1 MVPPAVATGTD
12 TIRVAGLNIWQSGA
26 DMVGPP
32 VLCLHGIGGDRTSFA
47 DQLGQLGGRR
57 VIAWNM
63 PGYGGSD
70 PLMQMDF
77 AALSGAVVALL
88 DALGIA
94 TVHLVGQSI
103 GGMIAQEV
111 AIRSSDRIAS
121 LGLIATTPAFGGR
134 DDSFRQAF
142 VAARLGPLDAGADM
156 ATLAQQAIP
165 ALIGPAASAEMRQL
179 AIAAMGRIDETA
191 FRQVVSCLVT
201 FNRRADQH
209 RISQPCCLIAGSH
222 DTNSPARVMA
232 KMADGL
238 ANATFHI
245 VDQAGHLV
253 NSECPATVNEI
264 LTAFFNRVE
273 NKQDG

>member
-1 MVPPAVATGTD
+1 MAPSAVATGTD

-165 ALIGPAASAEMRQL
+165 AIIGPAASAEMRQL

-253 NSECPATVNEI
+253 NSECPEIVNAI

>member
-1 MVPPAVATGTD
+1 MAPPAVAPGTD

-111 AIRSSDRIAS
+111 AIRSSDRVAS

-165 ALIGPAASAEMRQL
+165 AIIGPAASAEMRQL

-238 ANATFHI
+238 ANATFHT

-253 NSECPATVNEI
+253 NSESPGTVNAI

>member
-1 MVPPAVATGTD
+1 MAPPAVATGTD

-26 DMVGPP
+26 DKVGPP

-47 DQLGQLGGRR
+47 NQLGQLGGRR

-111 AIRSSDRIAS
+111 AIRSSDRVAS

-142 VAARLGPLDAGADM
+142 VAARLGPLDAGVDM
-156 ATLAQQAIP
+156 ATLAKQAIP
-165 ALIGPAASAEMRQL
+165 AIIGPAASAEMRQL

-191 FRQVVSCLVT
+191 FRQVISCLVT

>member
-1 MVPPAVATGTD
+1 MAPAAVAPGTD

-111 AIRSSDRIAS
+111 AIRSSDRVAS

-165 ALIGPAASAEMRQL
+165 AIIGPAASAEMRQL

-238 ANATFHI
+238 ANAKFHI

-253 NSECPATVNEI
+253 NSECPETVNAI

>member
-1 MVPPAVATGTD
+1 MVPSGTD

-32 VLCLHGIGGDRTSFA
+32 VLCLHGIGGDHTSFA

-77 AALSGAVVALL
+77 AALSRAVVALL

-111 AIRSSDRIAS
+111 AIRSSDRVAS

-165 ALIGPAASAEMRQL
+165 AIIGPAASAEMRQL

-253 NSECPATVNEI
+253 NSECPETVNAI

>member
-1 MVPPAVATGTD
+1 MAPPSVAPGTD

-111 AIRSSDRIAS
+111 AIRSSDRVAS

-165 ALIGPAASAEMRQL
+165 AIIGPAASAEMRQL
-179 AIAAMGRIDETA
+179 AIAAMGRINETA

-253 NSECPATVNEI
+253 NSECPETVNAI
-264 LTAFFNRVE
+264 LTAFFNGVE

>member
-1 MVPPAVATGTD
+1 MAPPAVATGTD

-103 GGMIAQEV
+103 GGMIAQEL
-111 AIRSSDRIAS
+111 AIRSSDRVAS

-165 ALIGPAASAEMRQL
+165 AIIGPAASAEMRQL

-253 NSECPATVNEI
+253 NSECPAMVNEI

>member
-1 MVPPAVATGTD
+1 MAPAVVAPGTD

-32 VLCLHGIGGDRTSFA
+32 VLCLHGIGGDSTSFA

-57 VIAWNM
+57 VIVWNM

-111 AIRSSDRIAS
+111 AIRSSDRVAS
-121 LGLIATTPAFGGR
+121 LGLIATTHAFGGR

-165 ALIGPAASAEMRQL
+165 AIIGPAASAEMRQL

-238 ANATFHI
+238 ANAKFHI

-253 NSECPATVNEI
+253 NSECPETVNAI

>member
-1 MVPPAVATGTD
+1 MAPPAVATGTD

-77 AALSGAVVALL
+77 AALSRAVVALL

-103 GGMIAQEV
+103 GGMITQEV
-111 AIRSSDRIAS
+111 AIRSSDRVAS

-165 ALIGPAASAEMRQL
+165 AIIGPAASAEMRQL

-264 LTAFFNRVE
+264 LTAFFNTVE

>member
-1 MVPPAVATGTD
+1 MAPLAVATSTD
-12 TIRVAGLNIWQSGA
+12 TIRVAGLNICQSGS
-26 DMVGPP
+26 DMIGPP

-111 AIRSSDRIAS
+111 AIRSSDRVAS

-134 DDSFRQAF
+134 DDSFKQAF

-165 ALIGPAASAEMRQL
+165 KIIGPAASAEMRQL

-253 NSECPATVNEI
+253 NSESPETVNAI

>member
-1 MVPPAVATGTD
+1 MAPPAVAPGTD

-111 AIRSSDRIAS
+111 AIRSSDRVAS

-165 ALIGPAASAEMRQL
+165 AIIGPAASAEMRQL

-209 RISQPCCLIAGSH
+209 RISQPSCLIAGSH

-253 NSECPATVNEI
+253 NSECPETVNAI

>member
-1 MVPPAVATGTD
+1 MAPPAVAPGTD
-12 TIRVAGLNIWQSGA
+12 IIRVAGLNIWQSGA

-111 AIRSSDRIAS
+111 AIRSSDRVAS

-142 VAARLGPLDAGADM
+142 VTARLGPLDAGADM

-165 ALIGPAASAEMRQL
+165 AIIGPAASAEMRQL

-253 NSECPATVNEI
+253 NSERPETVNAI

>member
-1 MVPPAVATGTD
+1 MAPPAVATDTD
-12 TIRVAGLNIWQSGA
+12 TMRVAGLNIWQSGA
-26 DMVGPP
+26 DMVGLP

-47 DQLGQLGGRR
+47 DQLDQLGGRR

-111 AIRSSDRIAS
+111 AIRSSDRVAS

-165 ALIGPAASAEMRQL
+165 AIIGPAASAEMRQL

>member
-1 MVPPAVATGTD
+1 MAPPAVATGTD

-70 PLMQMDF
+70 PLTQMDF

-111 AIRSSDRIAS
+111 AIRSSDRVAS
-121 LGLIATTPAFGGR
+121 LGLIATTSAFGGR

-165 ALIGPAASAEMRQL
+165 AIIGPAASAEMRQL

>member
-1 MVPPAVATGTD
+1 MAPPAVAPGTD

-70 PLMQMDF
+70 SLMQMDF

-111 AIRSSDRIAS
+111 AIRSSDRVAS

-165 ALIGPAASAEMRQL
+165 AIIGPAASAEMRQL

-253 NSECPATVNEI
+253 NSECPETVNAI

>member
-26 DMVGPP
+26 DMLGPP

-111 AIRSSDRIAS
+111 AIRSSDRVAS

-165 ALIGPAASAEMRQL
+165 AIIGPAASAEMRQL

-245 VDQAGHLV
+245 VDQVGHLV

>member
-1 MVPPAVATGTD
+1 MAPPAVAPGTD

-111 AIRSSDRIAS
+111 AIRSSDRVAS

-156 ATLAQQAIP
+156 AMLAQQAIP
-165 ALIGPAASAEMRQL
+165 AIIGPAASAEMRQL

-209 RISQPCCLIAGSH
+209 RISQPCCLIAGAH

-253 NSECPATVNEI
+253 NSECSETVNAI
-264 LTAFFNRVE
+264 LTAFFSRVE

>member
-1 MVPPAVATGTD
+1 MAPPSVAPGTD

-26 DMVGPP
+26 DLVGPP
-32 VLCLHGIGGDRTSFA
+32 VVCLHGIGGDRTSFA

-111 AIRSSDRIAS
+111 AIRSSDRVAS

-165 ALIGPAASAEMRQL
+165 AIIGPAASAEMRQL
-179 AIAAMGRIDETA
+179 AIAAMGRIDETT

-253 NSECPATVNEI
+253 NSECPKTVNTI

>member
-32 VLCLHGIGGDRTSFA
+32 VLCLHGIGGDHTSFA
-47 DQLGQLGGRR
+47 DQLGQLGRRR

-94 TVHLVGQSI
+94 SVHLVGQSI

-111 AIRSSDRIAS
+111 AIRSSDRVAS

-165 ALIGPAASAEMRQL
+165 AIIGPAASAEMRQL
-179 AIAAMGRIDETA
+179 AITAMGRIDETA

-264 LTAFFNRVE
+264 LAAFFNRVE

>member
-1 MVPPAVATGTD
+1 VAPGTD

-111 AIRSSDRIAS
+111 AIRSSDRVAS

-142 VAARLGPLDAGADM
+142 VAARLSPLDAGADM

-165 ALIGPAASAEMRQL
+165 AIIGPAASAEMRQL

-253 NSECPATVNEI
+253 NSECPETVNAI

>member
-1 MVPPAVATGTD
+1 MAPPAVAPGTD
-12 TIRVAGLNIWQSGA
+12 IIRVAGLNIWQSGA

-111 AIRSSDRIAS
+111 AIRSSDRVAS

-165 ALIGPAASAEMRQL
+165 AIIGPAASAEMRQL

-253 NSECPATVNEI
+253 NSECPETVNAI

>member
-1 MVPPAVATGTD
+1 MAPPAVAIGID

-77 AALSGAVVALL
+77 AALSGAVVTLL

-111 AIRSSDRIAS
+111 AIRSSDRVAS

-165 ALIGPAASAEMRQL
+165 AIIGPAASAEMRQL

-253 NSECPATVNEI
+253 NSECPEIVNAI

>member
-1 MVPPAVATGTD
+1 MAPPAVAPGTD

-32 VLCLHGIGGDRTSFA
+32 VLCLHGIGSDRTSFA

-111 AIRSSDRIAS
+111 AIRSSDRVAS

-165 ALIGPAASAEMRQL
+165 AIIGPAASAEMRQL

-238 ANATFHI
+238 ANAKFHI

-253 NSECPATVNEI
+253 NSECPETVNAI

>member
-1 MVPPAVATGTD
+1 MAPPAVATGTD

-111 AIRSSDRIAS
+111 AIRSSDRVAS
-121 LGLIATTPAFGGR
+121 LGLIMQQPPPLVVVMTASGRHLSPPDLARWMRGLIWQRWHSRRSQRSSAQRRQPRCGNWPLPPWDVLMRQPFDRLFPVWLLSTGAPINIASASPAVSLPDRTTPT
-134 DDSFRQAF
+134 
-142 VAARLGPLDAGADM
+142 ARHVSWRRWQMVLPTRHFTSLIRP
-156 ATLAQQAIP
+156 AIW
-165 ALIGPAASAEMRQL
+165 
-179 AIAAMGRIDETA
+179 
-191 FRQVVSCLVT
+191 
-201 FNRRADQH
+201 
-209 RISQPCCLIAGSH
+209 
-222 DTNSPARVMA
+222 
-232 KMADGL
+232 
-238 ANATFHI
+238 
-245 VDQAGHLV
+245 
-253 NSECPATVNEI
+253 
-264 LTAFFNRVE
+264 
-273 NKQDG
+273 

>member
-111 AIRSSDRIAS
+111 AIRSSDRVAS

-165 ALIGPAASAEMRQL
+165 AIIGPAASAEMRQL

-191 FRQVVSCLVT
+191 FRQAVSCLVT

-245 VDQAGHLV
+245 VDQAGHMV

>member
-1 MVPPAVATGTD
+1 MATPAVETGTD

-111 AIRSSDRIAS
+111 AIRSSDRVAS

-134 DDSFRQAF
+134 DDSFKQAF

-165 ALIGPAASAEMRQL
+165 AIIGPAASAEMRQL

-253 NSECPATVNEI
+253 NSESPETVNAI

>member
-1 MVPPAVATGTD
+1 MAPPAVAPGTD
-12 TIRVAGLNIWQSGA
+12 IIRVAGLNIWQSGA

-111 AIRSSDRIAS
+111 AIRSSDRVAS

-134 DDSFRQAF
+134 DDTFRQAF

-165 ALIGPAASAEMRQL
+165 AIIGPATSAEMRQL

-253 NSECPATVNEI
+253 NSECPETVNAI

>member
-1 MVPPAVATGTD
+1 MAPAAVAPGTD

-111 AIRSSDRIAS
+111 AIRSSDRVAS

-165 ALIGPAASAEMRQL
+165 AIIGPAASAEMRQL

-222 DTNSPARVMA
+222 DTNSPARIMA

-253 NSECPATVNEI
+253 NSECPETVNAI

>member
-1 MVPPAVATGTD
+1 MAPPAVAPGTD

-77 AALSGAVVALL
+77 AALSRAVVALL

-111 AIRSSDRIAS
+111 AIRSSDRVAS

-165 ALIGPAASAEMRQL
+165 AIIGPAASAEMRQL

-253 NSECPATVNEI
+253 NSECPETVNEI
-264 LTAFFNRVE
+264 LTAFFNSVE

>member
-1 MVPPAVATGTD
+1 MAPPAVAPGTD

-111 AIRSSDRIAS
+111 AIRSSDRVAS

-134 DDSFRQAF
+134 DDSFGQAF

-165 ALIGPAASAEMRQL
+165 AIIGPAASAEMRQL

-209 RISQPCCLIAGSH
+209 RISQPCCLIAGAH

-253 NSECPATVNEI
+253 NSECPETVNAI

>member
-1 MVPPAVATGTD
+1 MAPQAVAPGTD

-111 AIRSSDRIAS
+111 AIRSSDRVAS

-165 ALIGPAASAEMRQL
+165 AIIGPAASAEMRQL
-179 AIAAMGRIDETA
+179 AIAAMGRIEETA

-209 RISQPCCLIAGSH
+209 RISQPCCLIAGAH
-222 DTNSPARVMA
+222 DINSPVRVMA

-253 NSECPATVNEI
+253 NSECPEMVNAI

>member
-1 MVPPAVATGTD
+1 MAPPTGTD

-111 AIRSSDRIAS
+111 AIRSSDRVAS

-165 ALIGPAASAEMRQL
+165 AIIGPAASAEMRQL

-253 NSECPATVNEI
+253 NSECPETVNAI

>member
-1 MVPPAVATGTD
+1 MAPPAVATGTD

-111 AIRSSDRIAS
+111 AIRSSDRVAS

-165 ALIGPAASAEMRQL
+165 AIIGPAASAEMRQL

-253 NSECPATVNEI
+253 NSECPETVNAI